1 MERRIDLA
9 EISDGKRYGSEDMV
23 KAGCADCQ
31 GCSACCRG
39 MGDSILLD
47 PYDVCRLSGGLKT
60 GFEEL
65 MKGAVGLT
73 MADGLILPHLKMA
86 GESESCSFLDENG
99 RCSIHSFRPGF
110 CRLFPLGRIYENGSF
125 WYFLQIHE
133 CRKEKR
139 SKVRIRK
146 WLDIPELA
154 RYETFISDWH
164 YFTKDLGERIQSLGA
179 EGQEQSKKLCLYVLN
194 RFYIE
199 PYGGMEHFYDRF
211 YERFSEA
218 QTLVRN

>member
-47 PYDVCRLSGGLKT
+47 PYDVCRLSEGLKT

-133 CRKEKR
+133 CRKNAPRYGSENGWIFR
-139 SKVRIRK
+139 SLPVMRHLSVTGIILQRIWENGYRA
-146 WLDIPELA
+146 WEQ
-154 RYETFISDWH
+154 
-164 YFTKDLGERIQSLGA
+164 KDRSSPRSFA
-179 EGQEQSKKLCLYVLN
+179 SMC
-194 RFYIE
+194 
-199 PYGGMEHFYDRF
+199 
-211 YERFSEA
+211 
-218 QTLVRN
+218 